1 MGEGAQ
7 LYLVHIVHTNN
18 PTTSPNLNNAI
29 DSRSY
34 ARLRLYIQHTNVH
47 TLTRENQHV
56 IYMTVQRILG

>member
-7 LYLVHIVHTNN
+7 LYLVQIVQTNN

-34 ARLRLYIQHTNVH
+34 ARLRLYIQDINVH
-47 TLTRENQHV
+47 TLTRENQHL